1 MKKITGK
8 TLIVAAVL
16 IAFVV
21 LLFNPSLL
29 FFLSEETR
37 LAVHLAMQKAFG
49 RSGEIKLISLPT
61 LLSLLA
67 VIAFIM
73 ALNRIFRF
81 VFGKIVLKSG
91 RSRTLGGLLFSGVNY
106 ATAIIGIIWCLSLL
120 GVNVTGIFAS
130 LGLLGLVVGFGAQS
144 LIGDIITGI
153 FIIFEGQYN
162 IGDIIILD
170 GFRGTVKEIGIR
182 TTRLLDAGGNVK
194 IVNNSDVRNMQ
205 NLSHNLSVVLCDIG
219 ISYDADLLR
228 VEDVITAALP
238 AITRASDGLFPQ
250 PIVYL
255 GVEELAP
262 SAVVLRV
269 MGSVQEAD
277 IFAAQRYLNRAMK
290 LLFDA
295 NNIDIPYPQ
304 LTVHEKTQ
312 EKPS

>member
-1 MKKITGK
+1 MKQKITGK
-8 TLIVAAVL
+8 TLVVAAAL

-21 LLFNPSLL
+21 LLFNPSLF

-37 LAVHLAMQKAFG
+37 LAIHLAMQKAFG

-67 VIAFIM
+67 VVAFLM

-81 VFGKIVLKSG
+81 IFGKVVLKSG
-91 RSRTLGGLLFSGVNY
+91 RSRTLGGLLFSVVNY
-106 ATAIIGIIWCLSLL
+106 ATAIIGVIWCLSLM

-144 LIGDIITGI
+144 LIGDIITGV

-170 GFRGTVKEIGIR
+170 GFRGTVKEIGVR
-182 TTRLLDAGGNVK
+182 TTRLVDAGGNVK

-219 ISYDADLLR
+219 ISYQQNLQQVETVINDALPH
-228 VEDVITAALP
+228 ITAA
-238 AITRASDGLFPQ
+238 SNGLFPQ

-255 GVEELAP
+255 GVEALAP
-262 SAVVLRV
+262 SAVLLRV
-269 MGSVQEAD
+269 MGTVQEND
-277 IFAAQRYLNRAMK
+277 IFTAQRYLNRAMK

-295 NNIDIPYPQ
+295 NNIMIPYPQ
-304 LTVHEKTQ
+304 LTIHETK
-312 EKPS
+312 

>member
-1 MKKITGK
+1 
-8 TLIVAAVL
+8 
-16 IAFVV
+16 
-21 LLFNPSLL
+21 
-29 FFLSEETR
+29 
-37 LAVHLAMQKAFG
+37 
-49 RSGEIKLISLPT
+49 
-61 LLSLLA
+61 
-67 VIAFIM
+67 
-73 ALNRIFRF
+73 
-81 VFGKIVLKSG
+81 
-91 RSRTLGGLLFSGVNY
+91 
-106 ATAIIGIIWCLSLL
+106 
-120 GVNVTGIFAS
+120 
-130 LGLLGLVVGFGAQS
+130 

-277 IFAAQRYLNRAMK
+277 IFVAQRYLNRAMK